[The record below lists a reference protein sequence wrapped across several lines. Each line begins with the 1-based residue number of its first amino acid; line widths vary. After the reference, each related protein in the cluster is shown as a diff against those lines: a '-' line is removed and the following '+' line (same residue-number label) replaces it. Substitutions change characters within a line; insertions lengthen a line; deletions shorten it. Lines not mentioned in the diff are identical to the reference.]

1 MSLSLA
7 SCTIV
12 SLQLLILA
20 GFNNS
25 LPGAEQWLWISFLE
39 ESGATRQQIVAS
51 TDVAPIYPRCVDEVR
66 MLGPKRFAVLLI

>member
-20 GFNNS
+20 GFNNG

-39 ESGATRQQIVAS
+39 ESGATR
-51 TDVAPIYPRCVDEVR
+51 
-66 MLGPKRFAVLLI
+66 